1 MDSRRPL
8 SPRQPYAKPT
18 WPSQFAFIMRPSV
31 ARLRPIRFFKQPM
44 VQRIVQCDVKTSC
57 SINSYRFNINT
68 NKKNDRHDHM
78 PRAAFIC
85 ICVSRSSSAIS
96 SLLPY
101 ASMTAFTHTAPDR
114 GCNSNVMHCFLKA
127 QQSTT
132 RCVGYWHVKT
142 RRQPTLSLVDLVDT
156 LYQRLSL
163 VDLVDTLYQQRH
175 LVLHTYFTLTTT
187 INCLVFMTLSSA
199 TTITTTITTTLCVA

>member
-1 MDSRRPL
+1 M
-8 SPRQPYAKPT
+8 RQLVASVSTTATSQTIVAKPICFYNAT
-18 WPSQFAFIMRPSV
+18 KRRQATTDSLFSSNQWSSGSSNV
-31 ARLRPIRFFKQPM
+31 TL
-44 VQRIVQCDVKTSC
+44 TSC
-57 SINSYRFNINT
+57 SLNFTALTSTQN
-68 NKKNDRHDHM
+68 KNDRHDHM

-85 ICVSRSSSAIS
+85 ICVSRLSSAIS

-101 ASMTAFTHTAPDR
+101 ATMTHSHIPRPIAAATQMSCNAFQKH
-114 GCNSNVMHCFLKA
+114 NN
-127 QQSTT
+127 QQHLVSVNCPVT
-132 RCVGYWHVKT
+132 T

-175 LVLHTYFTLTTT
+175 PVLHTYFTLTTT

-199 TTITTTITTTLCVA
+199 TTIATTLCVA